1 MDNSNYTNPN
11 GGFDSPVP
19 PKKNGSS
26 KVITTI
32 VAVIAALIV
41 GIICFSL
48 TSGSDST
55 KEDNTAKSG
64 STKTSTAKKA
74 KHKASLPDELATKY
88 ETVFNTST
96 TAGGLTSMDPSTNEN
111 FKSVYETMMS
121 SGAKKYTIAV
131 NSNNGSSIQLIAAN
145 HDIVELSMKSFNTEY
160 NIERTDK
167 NDDYTT
173 FEGTYGESLKTV
185 IVEGYNFIL
194 VGMTASDDYY
204 ATLKDI
210 EINAAKDLVKAQ

>member
-11 GGFDSPVP
+11 GGFDTPVA
-19 PKKNGSS
+19 PKKNNNS
-26 KVITTI
+26 KVIIII

-48 TSGSDST
+48 ASGSDST
-55 KEDNTAKSG
+55 KDNSVKTTT
-64 STKTSTAKKA
+64 TKKSTAKKSTT
-74 KHKASLPDELATKY
+74 KASLPDELALKY
-88 ETVFNTST
+88 TDVFNNTI
-96 TAGGLTSMDPSTNEN
+96 TAGGLTAMDPSTNEN

-121 SGAKKYTIAV
+121 AGAKKYTIGV
-131 NSNNGSSIQLIAAN
+131 NTSNGSSIQLIAAN
-145 HDIVELSMKSFNTEY
+145 HDIIEISMKSFNTEY

-167 NDDYTT
+167 NDDYTV

-185 IVEGYNFIL
+185 IIEGYNFIL

-204 ATLKDI
+204 PTLK
-210 EINAAKDLVKAQ
+210 ELEVNTAKELVKAQ